1 MNPGRPST
9 HYTATLHV
17 ARDEVEHRGILF
29 PLSKRTVL
37 ISNGA
42 DLTELSHGSVPHRC
56 APLLVAIVP
65 DY

>member
-42 DLTELSHGSVPHRC
+42 DLTGIVSWLC
-56 APLLVAIVP
+56 AA
-65 DY
+65 